1 MQRVGVV
8 GYGMA
13 GAQFHVP
20 MLRAAGFEVAAVVTR
35 DPGRAAQVAADLP
48 AARVVPDLAALV
60 ALPDLDL
67 VVVASPSGLHVEH
80 ASAALDAGVP
90 VVVDK
95 PLAVDAGAA
104 ALLIARARAGGIP
117 LTVFQNRR
125 YDPEFVTLV
134 DVVGSGLVGTVR
146 GAEFRWER
154 WRPELRSGWRERM
167 PAAQG
172 GGLMLDLGTHLVDQA
187 VVLFGPVAAVYA
199 EVRSVLRVAEDDA
212 FLSLRHEGGLV
223 THVTISS
230 VAGAPGPRT
239 RISGSRAAYLLGSA
253 GGESTAFPDANGPA
267 GQHGWLVRDAQREP
281 VPARV
286 GDPVDF
292 YRAVAAALA
301 DPDPQA
307 AMPVDPAD
315 AVHVLAVI
323 DAARVSARESR
334 VVDVATP
341 RVEPGGRSGRSP
353 G

>member
-1 MQRVGVV
+1 MFRVGVV

-20 MLRAAGFEVAAVVTR
+20 MVRAAGFEVAAVLTR

-60 ALPDLDL
+60 ASPGLDL

-80 ASAALDAGVP
+80 ARVAVRAGVP

-95 PLAVDAGAA
+95 PLAVDARSAA
-104 ALLIARARAGGIP
+104 SLVEEARARGVP

-134 DVVGSGLVGTVR
+134 GVVGSGVLGTVR
-146 GAEFRWER
+146 AAEFRWER
-154 WRPELRSGWRERM
+154 WRPEPRSGWRERL
-167 PAAQG
+167 PATEG
-172 GGLMLDLGTHLVDQA
+172 GGLLLDLGTHLVDQA
-187 VVLFGPVAAVYA
+187 VVLFGPVASVYA
-199 EVRSVLRVAEDDA
+199 QVRSVLAVAEDHA

-223 THVTISS
+223 THVTMSS

-267 GQHGWLVRDAQREP
+267 GQHGWLVRDTQREP
-281 VPARV
+281 VPARA

-301 DPDPQA
+301 GPNPQT
-307 AMPVDPAD
+307 AMPVVPAD

-323 DAARVSARESR
+323 DGARVSAREQR
-334 VVDVATP
+334 VVDISTP
-341 RVEPGGRSGRSP
+341 GAEPGRRV
-353 G
+353 